1 MIISRTPLRMSF
13 VGGGSDLPSFYRQ
26 HGGAVVSTAINKF
39 VYITV
44 NEKFDHRVRVS
55 YSRTEEANTIA
66 EIQHPL
72 VREAM
77 TLLGL
82 KGGLEIT
89 SIADIPSKGS
99 GLGSSS
105 AFTVG
110 LLHALH
116 AYSGRYASAE
126 QLAREACTIEL
137 ERCGEPIGKQDQ
149 FAAAYGGFNFIQF
162 NPDDSVSVEPILC
175 RRETL
180 AQLQSNILVFYTG
193 LSRSASAILKS
204 QQEAVTASPAKQKTL
219 QRMVQQAHDLKA
231 ALQQNDLGAFGQI
244 IHEGWELKRGLTGE
258 ISNPEIDAWYAK
270 ARHAGA
276 VGGKLLGAGSGGFLM
291 FYAPPE
297 QHEVISAALPELRQ
311 IPMRF
316 ESQGSRIIF
325 VHD

>member
-55 YSRTEEANTIA
+55 YSRTEEASTIA

>member
-1 MIISRTPLRMSF
+1 MSF
-13 VGGGSDLPSFYRQ
+13 VGGGSDLPSFYRT

-55 YSRTEEANTIA
+55 YSRTEEANTIS

-105 AFTVG
+105 AFTIG

-180 AQLQSNILVFYTG
+180 AQLQENILVFYTG
-193 LSRSASAILKS
+193 LSRSASAILKN
-204 QQEAVTASPAKQKTL
+204 QQEAVTASLAKQKTL

-297 QHEVISAALPELRQ
+297 QHEAIGAALPELRQ

>member
-1 MIISRTPLRMSF
+1 M
-13 VGGGSDLPSFYRQ
+13 
-26 HGGAVVSTAINKF
+26 STAINKF

-55 YSRTEEANTIA
+55 YSRTEEASTIA